1 MTIYL
6 SGAINIVSQEELQRE
21 AEVYATNG
29 WEYRD
34 PTTHKVAVQLAHRD
48 IEAFCEYLRSRPLDR
63 RPKVWRDRDGNEHR
77 EETVSFY
84 LNGSEMTGTWIRLR
98 AKLNTQAQGQGQA
111 QSPATGS
118 AAAPSTSVRRAAAPL
133 RRPPAAAAAAPSAVA
148 QQRPATPER
157 QPAWNTAPLEPEEDD
172 DIPF

>member
-6 SGAINIVSQEELQRE
+6 SGAINLVSQEELQRE

-98 AKLNTQAQGQGQA
+98 AKLNTQAQGQA

-157 QPAWNTAPLEPEEDD
+157 QPAWNTASLEPEEDD